1 MTNPLLKTD
10 EDYVYRDPSSK
21 ALLNTNIDEYLLFK
35 SKRAR
40 DKMIDDVIKDV
51 DSLKQDISEIK
62 SMLMSVL
69 KGCPDG

>member
-10 EDYVYRDPSSK
+10 EDYLERDSYSG
-21 ALLNTNIDEYLLFK
+21 ALVNNNINEYLLFK

>member
-10 EDYVYRDPSSK
+10 VDYVYRDPSSK

-69 KGCPDG
+69 KGRPDG